1 MACEPIVFRNGN
13 VADNLPYLDKPL
25 TREQMEDVKAAIS
38 EYELTF
44 PKKDY
49 LVDLAMP
56 NMISEEEIQ
65 RLKSGKRTILVFKSA
80 NLITQLQD

>member
-1 MACEPIVFRNGN
+1 MACEPIVLRNGN
-13 VADNLPYLDKPL
+13 DADNLPYLDKPL
-25 TREQMEDVKAAIS
+25 TREQMEDVKATIS

-49 LVDLAMP
+49 LVDLVLP

-65 RLKSGKRTILVFKSA
+65 RLKSGKRTILVF
-80 NLITQLQD
+80 